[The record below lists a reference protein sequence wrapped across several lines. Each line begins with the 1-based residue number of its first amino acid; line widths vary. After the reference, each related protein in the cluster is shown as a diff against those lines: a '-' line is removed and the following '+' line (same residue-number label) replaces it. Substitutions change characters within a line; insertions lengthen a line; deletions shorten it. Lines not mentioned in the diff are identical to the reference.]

1 MLTATGIPFF
11 FSALQLYFL
20 SSRLVMLPCHNS
32 LPSFY
37 QCNGG
42 IRIIKIYIQR
52 KQGREKKLFCFCFF
66 YSGLF
71 TLNVLFTL
79 LSIFI
84 YLVIFCSADIYE
96 QLFRKII

>member
-1 MLTATGIPFF
+1 MQWKNKNYKNIYTEETGEGEE
-11 FSALQLYFL
+11 ALLFL
-20 SSRLVMLPCHNS
+20 
-32 LPSFY
+32 
-37 QCNGG
+37 
-42 IRIIKIYIQR
+42 
-52 KQGREKKLFCFCFF
+52 FF